1 MKKVGVIHLGC
12 AKNQVDTEILMGFL
26 KEMGYEFTSY
36 EEEAD
41 LLLINTCAFIR
52 PAYEEA
58 EENIKSLDRYKNDGK
73 KIVVVGCYVERFK
86 EKILEKFPF
95 VDLFIGPGNYN
106 EFKELIKEDAKGK
119 VITSPASSFLY
130 NSKMKRVLISP
141 SHWAY
146 VKISEGCNN
155 FCSYCTIPYI
165 RGRVRSRTIEDI
177 ATEVK
182 KLVNSGVKEI
192 NLIAQ
197 DTTRYGEDIYG
208 KSSLLELLKELNKIE
223 GDFFIRILYAYP
235 TRISQ
240 DLVSFIKESEKIVPY
255 FEIPLQHVNNKI
267 LKSMNRPYT
276 REDIKKLWY
285 MLREAFEDV
294 LLRTTFMVGFPGETE
309 DDFQELLEFI
319 EEYYFD
325 RMGAFTYYPE
335 EGTIAKDLS
344 LQVPEETKIERL
356 DLLMRKQQEISKKL
370 NRKLLGKE
378 FKVIIEGSN
387 GKVYYGRSWRDA
399 PDVDGLIFVNSP
411 SELSLGQEVKVKITK
426 YKTYDLWGEVV

>member
-1 MKKVGVIHLGC
+1 MKKAGVIHLGC

-26 KEMGYEFTSY
+26 KEMGYEFTSS

-41 LLLINTCAFIR
+41 LLLVNTCAFIR

-58 EENIKSLDRYKNDGK
+58 EENIKSLKRYEKDGK
-73 KIVVVGCYVERFK
+73 KIIVAGCYVERFK
-86 EKILEKFPF
+86 KELLEKFPF

-106 EFKELIKEDAKGK
+106 EFKELIRENSKGR
-119 VITSPASSFLY
+119 VVTSPASSFLY
-130 NSKMKRVLISP
+130 NSKMERVLISSP
-141 SHWAY
+141 HWAY

-165 RGRVRSRTIEDI
+165 RGRVRSRAIEDT
-177 ATEVK
+177 AAEVK
-182 KLVNSGVKEI
+182 KLVNSGVREI

-208 KSSLLELLKELNKIE
+208 KSSLLDLLKELNKIE

-267 LKSMNRPYT
+267 LKNMNRTYT
-276 REDIKKLWY
+276 KEDIKRLWC

-294 LLRTTFMVGFPGETE
+294 VLRTTFMVGFPGETE

-319 EEYYFD
+319 EECYFD
-325 RMGAFTYYPE
+325 RLGAFTYYPE
-335 EGTIAKDLS
+335 EGTTAKNLS
-344 LQVPEETKIERL
+344 LQIPEETKINRL

-378 FKVIIEGSN
+378 FKVMIEGSN

-399 PDVDGLIFVNSP
+399 PEVDGIIFINSL
-411 SELSLGQEVKVKITK
+411 SELSLGQEVNVKITK
-426 YKTYDLWGEVV
+426 YKTYDLWGEVI

>member
-1 MKKVGVIHLGC
+1 MKKAGVIHLGC

-26 KEMGYEFTSY
+26 KEMGYEFTSS

-41 LLLINTCAFIR
+41 LLLVNTCAFIR

-58 EENIKSLDRYKNDGK
+58 EENIKSLKRYEKDGK
-73 KIVVVGCYVERFK
+73 KIIVAGCYVERFK
-86 EKILEKFPF
+86 KELLEKFPF

-106 EFKELIKEDAKGK
+106 EFKELIRENSKGR
-119 VITSPASSFLY
+119 VVTSPASSFLY
-130 NSKMKRVLISP
+130 NSKMERVLISSP
-141 SHWAY
+141 HWAY

-165 RGRVRSRTIEDI
+165 RGRVRSRAIEDT
-177 ATEVK
+177 AAEVK
-182 KLVNSGVKEI
+182 KLVNSGVREI

-208 KSSLLELLKELNKIE
+208 KSSLLDLLKELNKIE

-267 LKSMNRPYT
+267 LKNMNRPYT
-276 REDIKKLWY
+276 KEDIKRLWC
-285 MLREAFEDV
+285 MLREAFDDV
-294 LLRTTFMVGFPGETE
+294 VLRTTFMVGFPGETE
-309 DDFQELLEFI
+309 DEFQELLEFI

-325 RMGAFTYYPE
+325 KIGVFTYYPE

-344 LQVPEETKIERL
+344 LQVPEETKVKRL

-378 FKVIIEGSN
+378 FKVIIERSN

-399 PDVDGLIFVNSP
+399 PEVDGVIFVTSP

>member
-344 LQVPEETKIERL
+344 LQVPEETKVKRL